1 MRFSPLLALIG
12 AFIAV
17 TNSAPIAPS
26 PDVVLAE
33 PRDALAKPGFTP
45 VDALSPL
52 RKRAPTITFTNCTP
66 EQQAKIRDA
75 LRGVIDLC
83 QGILSNAANPI
94 DPNTLL
100 YRRIFGD
107 PQIARLVAPPA
118 GPVNPDDVHATVLR
132 KLQTEPFIVNIK
144 MDTN

>member
-1 MRFSPLLALIG
+1 MRFSPFLALAG

-17 TNSAPIAPS
+17 TSSAPISNPTDA
-26 PDVVLAE
+26 VLAE

-45 VDALSPL
+45 IDALSPL
-52 RKRAPTITFTNCTP
+52 KKRAPAITFTNCTP

-83 QGILSNAANPI
+83 QGLLSNAANPI
-94 DPNTLL
+94 DTGTLL

-107 PQIARLVAPPA
+107 PQIASLVAPPA

-132 KLQTEPFIVNIK
+132 KFEFNPF
-144 MDTN
+144 